1 MFETQSTSSSI
12 SLIVGLGNPGAEYER
27 TRHNIGFMAIDR
39 LATSWSI
46 SLGKEKRFY
55 GIFGEERSSN
65 RLAGGKIRLLK
76 PTTFMNLSG
85 QSVRSCADWFK
96 CKPENILVIYDDMDL
111 PLGKLRLRPSGSAGG
126 HNGMKSIISHLGT
139 QNFPRLRLGIG
150 RGGSKG
156 AQEESAIA
164 TKANQN
170 VTGHVLGGFSSSEN
184 KVVTELLSL
193 TESTVTSILADGFE
207 KAMSLYNSRSIDSSK
222 PD

>member
-1 MFETQSTSSSI
+1 
-12 SLIVGLGNPGAEYER
+12 
-27 TRHNIGFMAIDR
+27 MAIDR

-55 GIFGEERSSN
+55 GIFGEGRMSS
-65 RLAGGKIRLLK
+65 RLVSSGKIRLLK

-96 CKPENILVIYDDMDL
+96 LKPENILVIYDDMDL

-150 RGGSKG
+150 RGGRG
-156 AQEESAIA
+156 QEEGAIA

-170 VTGHVLGGFSSSEN
+170 VTGHVLGGFSASEN
-184 KVVTELLSL
+184 KVVTELLAL

-207 KAMSLYNSRSIDSSK
+207 KAMSLYNSRSIDS
-222 PD
+222 P